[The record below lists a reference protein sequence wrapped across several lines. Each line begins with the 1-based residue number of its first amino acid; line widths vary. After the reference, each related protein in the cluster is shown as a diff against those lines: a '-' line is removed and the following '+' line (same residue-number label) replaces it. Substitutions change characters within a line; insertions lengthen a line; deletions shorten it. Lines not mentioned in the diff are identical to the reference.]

1 MSLLSIFEPV
11 RAAYARVT
19 RPKPWS
25 MSELLTPLD
34 EAVAELNRRR
44 EDPALKEKVEQ
55 YLAGDIPE
63 HFQDGP
69 ILYLARH
76 VASPNFETLRFLHLV
91 EPVGI
96 QAVISQDLKD
106 RFVPKNALKKALGKL
121 PVSTGVSMRDGAYH
135 ENYERVTIVDFNN
148 ANGKPFQDIRTLWG
162 ESLASFHAELF
173 GALTPH
179 PVRIVDD
186 SSWIDRQHRGD
197 LLAHYK
203 KFLALFIVHGV
214 LFEDYALEDKEE
226 AEFIDSVLRP
236 AYREIEV
243 RFGVRPLIAQLTPT
257 SIETPE
263 FWISYPR
270 QVLTIVQERL
280 EKGYTART

>member
-11 RAAYARVT
+11 RTAYVRMT

-25 MSELLTPLD
+25 MSELLTPLAD
-34 EAVAELNRRR
+34 AVEELERRR
-44 EDPALKEKVEQ
+44 ADPVLMEKVER
-55 YLAGDIPE
+55 YLAGDIPD
-63 HFQDGP
+63 HFTEGP

-91 EPVGI
+91 EPVGLP
-96 QAVISQDLKD
+96 AVISQDLKD
-106 RFVPKNALKKALGKL
+106 RFVPKNALKKALGKI
-121 PVSTGVSMRDGAYH
+121 PVSTGVSMKDGTYQ
-135 ENYERVTIVDFNN
+135 ENYEYVTIVDFNT
-148 ANGKPFQDIRTLWG
+148 ANGKPFKDIQTLWG
-162 ESLASFHAELF
+162 ENVASFHSALFSEL
-173 GALTPH
+173 TNH

-186 SSWIDRQHRGD
+186 SAWIDRQHRGD

-226 AEFIDSVLRP
+226 AQFIDSILRP
-236 AYREIEV
+236 AYRTIEAE
-243 RFGVRPLIAQLTPT
+243 FGCRPLIAQLTPT
-257 SIETPE
+257 SIESPE

-270 QVLTIVQERL
+270 AVLDIVR
-280 EKGYTART
+280 EKLGRSYTTRT

>member
-11 RAAYARVT
+11 RTAYARLT
-19 RPKPWS
+19 RPTPWS
-25 MSELLTPLD
+25 LSELLTPL
-34 EAVAELNRRR
+34 EVAVEELERRR
-44 EDPALKEKVEQ
+44 KDPELMERVEQ

-63 HFQDGP
+63 HFANGP

-96 QAVISQDLKD
+96 PAVISQDLKD

-121 PVSTGVSMRDGAYH
+121 PVSTGVSMRDGAYQ
-135 ENYERVTIVDFNN
+135 ENYERVTVVDFNS
-148 ANGKPFQDIRTLWG
+148 ANGKPFKDIRTLWG
-162 ESLASFHAELF
+162 EDLASFHAGLF
-173 GALTPH
+173 SALTPH

-203 KFLALFIVHGV
+203 KFLALFVTHGV

-226 AEFIDSVLRP
+226 AQFIDSVLRP
-236 AYREIEV
+236 AYREVEA

-270 QVLTIVQERL
+270 QVLAIVR
-280 EKGYTART
+280 EKLAARYTSGT